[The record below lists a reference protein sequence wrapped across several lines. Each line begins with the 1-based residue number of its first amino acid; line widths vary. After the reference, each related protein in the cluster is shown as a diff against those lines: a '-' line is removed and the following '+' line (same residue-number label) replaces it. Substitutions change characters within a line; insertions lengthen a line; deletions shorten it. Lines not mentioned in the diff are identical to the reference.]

1 VWYCTSV
8 SCDAFLVYDY
18 IVVLK
23 IGFEMTLS
31 LLVRSSNF
39 ERKAFLAE
47 PVISSIYFQAPED
60 PNFQNFRS
68 YLPPE
73 LQHQVPYSLAS
84 CSAVSS

>member
-1 VWYCTSV
+1 MV
-8 SCDAFLVYDY
+8 
-18 IVVLK
+18 
-23 IGFEMTLS
+23 FEMTLS

-73 LQHQVPYSLAS
+73 LQHQVFS
-84 CSAVSS
+84 CSLFS

>member
-1 VWYCTSV
+1 
-8 SCDAFLVYDY
+8 
-18 IVVLK
+18 
-23 IGFEMTLS
+23 MTLS
-31 LLVRSSNF
+31 LLLVRSSNF

-73 LQHQVPYSLAS
+73 LQHQVFSCLSAS
-84 CSAVSS
+84 CSVVGSQDF

>member
-1 VWYCTSV
+1 MV
-8 SCDAFLVYDY
+8 
-18 IVVLK
+18 
-23 IGFEMTLS
+23 FEMTLS
-31 LLVRSSNF
+31 LLLVRSSNF

-84 CSAVSS
+84 YSADTT